1 MGIRRFLSGNDK
13 KIFLDRTG
21 SISNQSEYIF
31 DNYSKKFFKSS
42 LKKVAS
48 IDEQHTDFKSGYV
61 AIVGAPNAGK
71 STLLNRMLGEK
82 ISITSKK
89 PQTTRN
95 RIIGIV
101 HRPLAQ
107 LVFID
112 TPGVHPA
119 KDPLNTRIVAVALS
133 TLTDVDLVLVILDV
147 AHPDPAAEG
156 FLVEKIKEKKQ
167 PVILVLN
174 KIDLIEKRN
183 LLLLID
189 KWAKVYPFEAIIP
202 VSAKHGTQ
210 VQQLMKTMQ
219 AHLPIGPPYF
229 RQDTLTDLPERFIAA
244 EMIREKA
251 FRLTGQEIPYAV
263 AVTVDRFTENKNG
276 ALITIDATIH
286 VERDSQKGII
296 IGKKGAK
303 LKQIGEAARK
313 EIQRMTGT
321 KVFLKLF
328 VRVQKNWSKDTKALR
343 RFGY

>member
-1 MGIRRFLSGNDK
+1 
-13 KIFLDRTG
+13 
-21 SISNQSEYIF
+21 
-31 DNYSKKFFKSS
+31 
-42 LKKVAS
+42 VVS
-48 IDEQHTDFKSGYV
+48 IDELHTDFKSGYI
-61 AIVGAPNAGK
+61 AIVGVPNAGK

-101 HRPLAQ
+101 HRPSAQ

-119 KDPLNTRIVAVALS
+119 KDLLNIRIVAAALS
-133 TLTDVDLVLVILDV
+133 TLIDVDLVLVILDV

-183 LLLLID
+183 LLLIID
-189 KWAKVYPFEAIIP
+189 KWAKVYPFDAIVP

-210 VQQLMKTMQ
+210 VQQLMQTME

-229 RQDTLTDLPERFIAA
+229 KRDTLTDLPERFLTA
-244 EMIREKA
+244 EMIREKV
-251 FRLTGQEIPYAV
+251 FRLTGQEIPYST
-263 AVTVDRFTENKNG
+263 AVTVDSFTEEKKG
-276 ALITIDATIH
+276 RLVKIHATIH
-286 VERDSQKGII
+286 LERDSQKAIV
-296 IGKKGAK
+296 IGKKGNK
-303 LKQIGEAARK
+303 LKKIGEKSRK
-313 EIQRMTGT
+313 EIERMLGT
-321 KVFLKLF
+321 QVFLKLF
-328 VRVQKNWSKDTKALR
+328 VRVQKNWSKDTKAIR